1 MIYVLFAGAILTGAC
16 FIIYM
21 MRHLHDPLTEL
32 QIEVATIRCEAAR
45 GWSHRR
51 IRRHHRK
58 FCLCQIRYLC
68 DGVDLVR

>member
-1 MIYVLFAGAILTGAC
+1 MVYALFAGAILSGAW
-16 FIIYM
+16 FIIFM
-21 MRHLHDPLTEL
+21 LRHLHDPLTEL
-32 QIEVATIRCEAAR
+32 QIEVAAIRYQAAR

-68 DGVDLVR
+68 NRIERF